1 MKNNNSQ
8 LVLDPHGHDA
18 GVKYFLDHYKIKPK
32 KPSLAYL
39 QEILTHY
46 ANLPYE
52 NISKIIKLRQD
63 YTSPERIR
71 LPEEV
76 IEDHAGYRLGGTCFS
91 LTYFLQTIL
100 SQQGFICYPVI
111 AHMRRA
117 LNSHCA
123 LVVLLDN
130 KKYLA
135 DPGYLLNHP
144 MELNK
149 DQMRWY
155 RTPHTGVEVLFQKEY
170 EHYEIYTFHKN
181 NLKYRYCFIDKPL
194 TADEFLRHWH
204 GSFYWNGMRGICLTQ
219 VRPDGMVYVHNDYVQ
234 LQNIHGKTKGKVTD
248 IYKLV
253 QEQFGILPEWIERAR
268 AAIPEIIQLG
278 KDHGYYS

>member
-1 MKNNNSQ
+1 M
-8 LVLDPHGHDA
+8 HDM
-18 GVKYFLDHYKIKPK
+18 GVQHFLNHYGIKRK
-32 KPSLAYL
+32 KPSLAFL

-52 NISKIIKLRQD
+52 NISKIIKLKQN

-76 IEDHAGYRLGGTCFS
+76 MEDHAGYRLGGTCFS
-91 LTYFLQTIL
+91 LTYFLQSIL
-100 SQQGFICYPVI
+100 SQQDYVCYPVI

-117 LNSHCA
+117 PNSHCA

-149 DQMRWY
+149 DQARWY
-155 RTPHTGVEVLFQKEY
+155 RTLHTGVELIFHKEF
-170 EHYEIYTFHKN
+170 ERYEIYTFHKN
-181 NLKYRYCFIDKPL
+181 NVKFRYHFTDKPL
-194 TADEFLRHWH
+194 TTNEFLWHWH
-204 GSFYWNGMRGICLTQ
+204 DSFYWNGMRGICLTQ
-219 VRPDGMVYVHNDYVQ
+219 VRPNGMVYVHNDYVQ
-234 LQNIHGKTKGKVTD
+234 LQNIHGKTRGKVTD

-253 QEQFGILPEWIERAR
+253 QEQFGIVPEWIERAQ
-268 AAIPEIIQLG
+268 AAIPEIIDLG
-278 KDHGYYS
+278 KKHGYYT